1 MATDK
6 KTAVKETPVEEK
18 LKALF
23 DLQKVSTEIDKIRTL
38 RGELPLEVQDLED
51 EIEGLQTR
59 ANNLSEEVQKLSDD
73 IVSRKNEIKEADLQ
87 IKKYV
92 GQQDSVRN
100 NREYDAITKEIE
112 YQELEKQL
120 CEKRI
125 KEHTADMEKKKEQLA
140 DAQELI
146 KDRSI
151 DLESKRKELETIVEE
166 TKEDIEVLEKKA
178 KEISKNI
185 DERLLSAF
193 DRIRS
198 GARNGLAVVTVQR
211 DACGG
216 CFNKIPPQRQLDIRL
231 RKKIIVCEYCG
242 RILVDDM
249 DNNEAIDTTK

>member
-6 KTAVKETPVEEK
+6 KNAAKELTIEEK

-23 DLQKVSTEIDKIRTL
+23 DLQKVCTQIDKIHTL

-59 ANNLSEEVQKLSDD
+59 TVNLEEEVKKLSND
-73 IVSRKNEIKEADLQ
+73 IVNRKNAIKEAELQ
-87 IKKYV
+87 IKKYEA
-92 GQQDSVRN
+92 QQETVRN
-100 NREYDAITKEIE
+100 NREYDAISKEIE

-120 CEKRI
+120 CEKKI
-125 KEHTADMEKKKEQLA
+125 KEHSADMENKQHMLN
-140 DAQELI
+140 DARDQV
-146 KDRSI
+146 KDREI
-151 DLESKRKELETIVEE
+151 DLEVKRKELETIEEE
-166 TKEDIEVLEKKA
+166 TKGDVEKLEKKA
-178 KEISKNI
+178 SDISKNI
-185 DERLLSAF
+185 DERLLTAF
-193 DRIRS
+193 NRIRS

-242 RILVDDM
+242 RILVDDW
-249 DNNEAIDTTK
+249 DNNAAVDAK